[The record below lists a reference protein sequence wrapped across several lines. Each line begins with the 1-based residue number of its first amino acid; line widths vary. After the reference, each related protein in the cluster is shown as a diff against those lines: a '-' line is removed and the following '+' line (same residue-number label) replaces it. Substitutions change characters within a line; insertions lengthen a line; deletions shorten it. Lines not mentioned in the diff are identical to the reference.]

1 MWETEEGQ
9 KRLLL
14 LICATLYIF
23 GIRCGVGMETVS
35 EFFKCL
41 RLEKHLGVSSTNLR
55 RMISKIEDAIL
66 EYKAVY
72 ERSKG
77 EIASAAV
84 GTDETFFDKMILV
97 MIELS
102 SGYILFEEPAE
113 DRTYSTWKEKAL
125 GALKA
130 LGLNAAYMVSDN
142 AKALVKLA
150 LDGIGCSRIPDLF
163 HASNEI
169 VKVMGART
177 ANKTAGIKR
186 KLCEAETALNL
197 LVELNRSP
205 AKIMSK
211 EQIIEGLKAEQEIV
225 LKGQSRYHEELQ
237 AFSKAVHPFS
247 TITSSPLTSENVEE
261 NLRGVLCALKATA
274 EEYEIKDNKKGL
286 EKAGKQIE
294 EIAALIDLWW
304 IWVKESI
311 AHFNL
316 NAEKTKWLL
325 NCFLPSVYW
334 QVQLRRTSSKS
345 LRDSYET
352 AYKEASDLL
361 TTHPLTSAVSEE
373 EKVQWSNWAHWIVT
387 KFQRTSSAVEGR
399 NGTLAR
405 MNHNQR
411 SIPLKRLK
419 TLTVIHNFG
428 IKRRDGTTAGERLF
442 DRQFPDLFEWIVEK
456 MDNFSTTEDQLLTS

>member
-1 MWETEEGQ
+1 
-9 KRLLL
+9 LL

-41 RLEKHLGVSSTNLR
+41 RLEKHLGISPTNLR
-55 RMISKIEDAIL
+55 RMISIIEDAIL

-72 ERSKG
+72 EKNEG
-77 EIASAAV
+77 QIAPAVV

-102 SGYILFEEPAE
+102 SGYILFEEAAE
-113 DRTYSTWKEKAL
+113 DRTYKTWKEKAS

-130 LGLNAAYMVSDN
+130 LGLNVAYMVSDN

-150 LDGIGCSRIPDLF
+150 LDGIGCTRIPDLF

-169 VKVMGART
+169 VKVMGARF
-177 ANKTAGIKR
+177 ANRVIGIER
-186 KLCEAETALNL
+186 KLSEAEAALNL
-197 LVELNRSP
+197 LAELSKHP
-205 AKIMSK
+205 DKIILK
-211 EQIIEGLKAEQEIV
+211 EQVIENIRTEQAIV
-225 LKGQSRYHEELQ
+225 RRGQSRYHEELHN
-237 AFSKAVHPFS
+237 FSKAVHPFS
-247 TITSSPLTSENVEE
+247 TNNSTPLTSENVEKT
-261 NLRGVLCALKATA
+261 LRSVLCTLKTIAKD
-274 EEYEIKDNKKGL
+274 YEIKDNKKGL
-286 EKAGKQIE
+286 DKVEKQIG

-316 NAEKTKWLL
+316 DAEKTDWLL
-325 NCFLPSVYW
+325 NCFLPAVYW
-334 QVQLRRTSSKS
+334 QVQLRRTSSES
-345 LRDSYET
+345 LRYSYET
-352 AYKEASDLL
+352 AYEEASVILNN
-361 TTHPLTSAVSEE
+361 HILTSVISEE
-373 EKVQWSNWAHWIVT
+373 EEMRWSNWAHWIVM

-428 IKRRDGTTAGERLF
+428 IKRRDGTTSAERLF
-442 DRQFPDLFEWIVEK
+442 DRQFPDLFGWIIEK
-456 MDNFSTTEDQLLTS
+456 MDDLSNPGNQSISL